1 MSNNKQS
8 MKLYTEEQLVN
19 TIDAIRDYLKNY
31 PEKFHESMIEKHLKN
46 LEPIATKRTL
56 IIYNTKE
63 TTEDEARHLLEI
75 LNCDDS
81 TLWDNADHCGVQV
94 LEVPIQGGNNEQTTD
109 MTWDEYGN
117 PKPIINGGDNM
128 NNNPGNTNN
137 NTMNMSVLREYITLY
152 LNDISSYDDENLLT
166 EATTVLNDFV
176 LYVESMGVSISDDE
190 QAMIDYNAM
199 EDESES
205 NDIREMQQ

>member
-1 MSNNKQS
+1 MRKNKGFN
-8 MKLYTEEQLVN
+8 KLEE
-19 TIDAIRDYLKNY
+19 AILKMRN
-31 PEKFHESMIEKHLKN
+31 
-46 LEPIATKRTL
+46 KR
-56 IIYNTKE
+56 
-63 TTEDEARHLLEI
+63 
-75 LNCDDS
+75 S
-81 TLWDNADHCGVQV
+81 T
-94 LEVPIQGGNNEQTTD
+94 TTD

-137 NTMNMSVLREYITLY
+137 NTMNMSVLREHITLY

-166 EATTVLNDFV
+166 EATNVLNDFV

-199 EDESES
+199 EEESES
-205 NDIREMQQ
+205 NDIMGM

>member
-46 LEPIATKRTL
+46 LEPLATKRTL

-63 TTEDEARHLLEI
+63 TTEEEASHLLEI

-94 LEVPIQGGNNEQTTD
+94 LEVPIQGGNNEQ
-109 MTWDEYGN
+109 
-117 PKPIINGGDNM
+117 
-128 NNNPGNTNN
+128 
-137 NTMNMSVLREYITLY
+137 
-152 LNDISSYDDENLLT
+152 
-166 EATTVLNDFV
+166 
-176 LYVESMGVSISDDE
+176 
-190 QAMIDYNAM
+190 Q
-199 EDESES
+199 
-205 NDIREMQQ
+205 

>member
-1 MSNNKQS
+1 MRKNKGFN
-8 MKLYTEEQLVN
+8 KLEE
-19 TIDAIRDYLKNY
+19 AILKMRN
-31 PEKFHESMIEKHLKN
+31 
-46 LEPIATKRTL
+46 KR
-56 IIYNTKE
+56 
-63 TTEDEARHLLEI
+63 
-75 LNCDDS
+75 S
-81 TLWDNADHCGVQV
+81 T
-94 LEVPIQGGNNEQTTD
+94 TTD

-166 EATTVLNDFV
+166 EATAVLNDFI

-190 QAMIDYNAM
+190 QAMIDYNVM

-205 NDIREMQQ
+205 NDIMEMQ